1 MPLFGWIRKIEI
13 SRNKEKEKEI
23 NEYMAKE
30 YYSFQ
35 NQLKSFVGS
44 NQNSAA
50 LVMALGSVNIEQ
62 ETDSYEAII
71 FFPFKHPSPA
81 ILYSISSPCFFL
93 LPCLL
98 FAVFPCAIFE
108 ILFGCFLQAD
118 MCFDRQI

>member
-1 MPLFGWIRKIEI
+1 MNKFDKIVKKWQAKNDSAMIEI

-50 LVMALGSVNIEQ
+50 LVMVLANQ
-62 ETDSYEAII
+62 
-71 FFPFKHPSPA
+71 H
-81 ILYSISSPCFFL
+81 
-93 LPCLL
+93 
-98 FAVFPCAIFE
+98 
-108 ILFGCFLQAD
+108 
-118 MCFDRQI
+118 